1 MKGLKDKVVIVS
13 GGATLIGAA
22 VARAFVAEGA
32 RVVIADI
39 DTRGGTALATELGEC
54 CRFIATDVTRNA
66 DIEACVAA
74 TLKAFGGVDCLV
86 NVAAAYVDKGF
97 DSPRED
103 WEKAFAINVFGAVMF
118 LRACRSHLKDGGAV
132 VNFGSTSAG
141 VAQAGRWTY
150 PATKAAVLQFTRSA
164 ALDLAADGIRVNAVS
179 PGWTWSGILD
189 QISGGDRDKVNAV
202 ARPFHMLGRIGD
214 PAEVADAV
222 LFLCSDHARF
232 ITGTNLAVDGGYAAL
247 GPEQGLSPITELMS

>member
-54 CRFIATDVTRNA
+54 CRFIATDVTCDA

-118 LRACRSHLKDGGAV
+118 LRACRPHLKNGGAV

-164 ALDLAADGIRVNAVS
+164 ALDLAADGIRVNAVA
-179 PGWTWSGILD
+179 PTITLTELAAVAWSDAAKSAPMMVRHPLNRFAEAEEVAQSIALLLSD
-189 QISGGDRDKVNAV
+189 DSRMISG
-202 ARPFHMLGRIGD
+202 
-214 PAEVADAV
+214 AV
-222 LFLCSDHARF
+222 LP
-232 ITGTNLAVDGGYAAL
+232 VDGGFLAV
-247 GPEQGLSPITELMS
+247 

>member
-1 MKGLKDKVVIVS
+1 MQGLKDKVAIVS

-22 VARAFVAEGA
+22 VARAFVGAGA

-39 DTRGGTALATELGEC
+39 DHKGGLALVAELGEAA
-54 CRFIATDVTRNA
+54 RFVNTDVSSDA
-66 DIEACVAA
+66 AIDACVDS
-74 TLKAFGGVDCLV
+74 TVKTFGRIDFLV
-86 NVAAAYVDKGF
+86 NVAALYADQGPA
-97 DSPRED
+97 SPRSD
-103 WEKAFAINVFGAVMF
+103 WEKAFAVNLFGAAMF
-118 LRACRSHLKDGGAV
+118 LRACRPHMAPGSAV

-150 PATKAAVLQFTRSA
+150 PASKAAVLQLTRSA

-189 QISGGDRDKVNAV
+189 QISGGDRAKVEAV

-214 PAEVADAV
+214 PAEIAAAV
-222 LFLCSDHARF
+222 LFLCSADARF

-247 GPEQGLSPITELMS
+247 GPEQALSPITELLS